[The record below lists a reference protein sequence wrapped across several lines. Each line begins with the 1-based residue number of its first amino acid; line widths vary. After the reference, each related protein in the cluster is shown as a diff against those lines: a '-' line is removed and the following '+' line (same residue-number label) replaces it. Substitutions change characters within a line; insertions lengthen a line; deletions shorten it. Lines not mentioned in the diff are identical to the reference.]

1 VRRTFVVGCALLFF
15 LLGVGQEARAQ
26 SGSAAEGAPDLI
38 RPTGARSI
46 SMGLAVTAGATGG
59 EAAWA
64 NPALVAW
71 SPREVGLHLAGRA
84 HAGDAESD
92 AVLFGVIPWKNV
104 GVLAVGLRYLDFGS
118 QPVVGGNNPNV
129 VGSFSTANLILSVT
143 AATTFGR
150 FATGFT
156 LKQLRLLQ
164 PCTGECT
171 QVGESSSP
179 TASALDLGGQ
189 FFVRSD
195 STLSIGAS
203 VINIGPKFQIIDSPQ
218 ADPIPGRGNL
228 GVLYAPTFASNPDVR
243 LNLAA
248 DVVTR
253 LSSGTALGYRLGAE
267 VGYKK
272 SVFGR
277 AGYMYLGPG
286 EKTTPTVGFGVATAK
301 LHIDFAQVMKMASTA
316 TNRPAYLSLRYTF

>member
-1 VRRTFVVGCALLFF
+1 M
-15 LLGVGQEARAQ
+15 
-26 SGSAAEGAPDLI
+26 
-38 RPTGARSI
+38 GARSI

-64 NPALVAW
+64 NPALVAR
-71 SPREVGLHLAGRA
+71 SRREVGLHLAGRA

-92 AVLFGVIPWKNV
+92 AVLFGVIPWKDV
-104 GVLAVGLRYLDFGS
+104 GVIAVGLRYLDYGS
-118 QPVVGGNNPNV
+118 QDVVGTNDPNV
-129 VGSFSTANLILSVT
+129 VGSFNTTNLILSVT

-156 LKQLRLLQ
+156 LKQLRYLL
-164 PCTGECT
+164 PCTGDCA
-171 QVGESSSP
+171 QVGESNSP
-179 TASALDLGGQ
+179 SASALDLGAQ
-189 FFVRSD
+189 FLALRD
-195 STLSIGAS
+195 SSLSIGAS
-203 VINIGPKFQIIDSPQ
+203 VTNIGPKFQIIDSPQ
-218 ADPIPGRGNL
+218 ADPLPARGSL
-228 GVLYAPTFASNPDVR
+228 GVLYAPSFASAPDVR
-243 LNLAA
+243 LNVAA

-253 LSSGTALGYRLGAE
+253 LSAGTALGYRVGAE
-267 VGYKK
+267 VGYRN

-286 EKTTPTVGFGVATAK
+286 EQTTPTVGFGVATAK